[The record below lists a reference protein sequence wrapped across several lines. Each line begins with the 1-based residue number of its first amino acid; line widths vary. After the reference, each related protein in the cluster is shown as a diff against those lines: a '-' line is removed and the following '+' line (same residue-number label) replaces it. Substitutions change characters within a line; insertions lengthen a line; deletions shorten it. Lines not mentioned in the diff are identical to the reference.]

1 MKSLDANYIGL
12 DRVQIRQLLDS
23 IEDGYRKLLREA
35 MEDGE
40 GVTVYNGRHT
50 ASGYVTEVTVEYYI
64 LDGGCHR
71 AYDRISGI
79 LTYGPG
85 VEPSCC

>member
-1 MKSLDANYIGL
+1 MKSLEANYIGL

-40 GVTVYNGRHT
+40 GVTVYSGRHT
-50 ASGYVTEVTVEYYI
+50 GSGYVTEATPEYYV
-64 LDGGCHR
+64 LDGGCR
-71 AYDRISGI
+71 QTYDMISGI
-79 LTYGPG
+79 LKRKGG
-85 VEPSCC
+85 RGCMW

>member
-1 MKSLDANYIGL
+1 MKPIVANYIGL

-50 ASGYVTEVTVEYYI
+50 R
-64 LDGGCHR
+64 LDMLPR
-71 AYDRISGI
+71 
-79 LTYGPG
+79 
-85 VEPSCC
+85 